1 LYDVGVGRLEE
12 KYLFGEIKDELT
24 LDCLKP
30 SAALFEP
37 SLNRSY
43 SSISSA
49 TTKSR
54 KSKKHTSTISI
65 QASEAEID
73 AFTSQTLDQSWL
85 VPNLQSQSLSRAS
98 SAAYDDFEPMPRIIT
113 TSPSSKK
120 EDFVMP
126 EPGPPQKAEKTPKPA
141 TSPIKTRKKKSPSI
155 KNKFESFEIKIE
167 PETNSKPE
175 NQHQKE
181 GGNSTIATEE
191 TDVLAHD
198 SSVESHSKT
207 LPVTKKEQNAL
218 KKRKKGKSE
227 PPGGFF
233 FPALLSTPPVL
244 NVAPV
249 ASQSMQRDSL
259 FFDDQF

>member
-1 LYDVGVGRLEE
+1 MSLWYDVALGRLEE

-54 KSKKHTSTISI
+54 KYKKHTSTISI

-73 AFTSQTLDQSWL
+73 AFTSQTLDQSWM
-85 VPNLQSQSLSRAS
+85 VPNLQSQPLSRAS

-120 EDFVMP
+120 EGFVMP
-126 EPGPPQKAEKTPKPA
+126 EPGPPHKPEKTPKPA
-141 TSPIKTRKKKSPSI
+141 TSPIKTRKKKTPSI

-167 PETNSKPE
+167 PETGSKLESEPQE
-175 NQHQKE
+175 
-181 GGNSTIATEE
+181 NSTIATGVTE
-191 TDVLAHD
+191 VPAHE

-218 KKRKKGKSE
+218 KKKKKGKSE
-227 PPGGFF
+227 PPGAFF
-233 FPALLSTPPVL
+233 FPALLASPPVL

-249 ASQSMQRDSL
+249 MTRSMQRDAM